1 MLLFP
6 ELRLTL
12 RSSSSIRSR
21 NAAFSALNSTTSPA
35 SSSQLGRSA
44 SWLASATNARFRA
57 SRRNPPRLLRHP
69 VNLYSW
75 LAQPLRSS
83 PITGPSTLIRA
94 GPPLRLAVLCPR
106 RFLPPKGSPSRGQR
120 ATSPMTWPSVSRH
133 RFSSSTP
140 APTTSSRHLNTE
152 HHQSDTQAALW
163 LHHTQSVA
171 LSRGYAPTP
180 VAMLSLFYDASAVVQ
195 PCSSSHRIP
204 DPLLASRFR
213 DRFPPRHLTGMTS
226 RRFGLP
232 ACTASPEDLPP
243 SLAQHGSQKRPSTS
257 LPFSFEDTRA

>member
-1 MLLFP
+1 MQRDP
-6 ELRLTL
+6 RPALRHWPGP
-12 RSSSSIRSR
+12 SSTPHTRGVWGSQ
-21 NAAFSALNSTTSPA
+21 TTSP
-35 SSSQLGRSA
+35 LG
-44 SWLASATNARFRA
+44 
-57 SRRNPPRLLRHP
+57 LL
-69 VNLYSW
+69 
-75 LAQPLRSS
+75 
-83 PITGPSTLIRA
+83 GPSTPPRPA
-94 GPPLRLAVLCPR
+94 GWRPGELACPAPSLQPHYR
-106 RFLPPKGSPSRGQR
+106 TFNANTSRSAPAPRGTLPQTVSAAQGSPSHGQR
-120 ATSPMTWPSVSRH
+120 ATSPMSWPSVSRH

-195 PCSSSHRIP
+195 PCSSFRRIP

-213 DRFPPRHLTGMTS
+213 DRFPPRHLTGMTP

-257 LPFSFEDTRA
+257 LPFSFEDTRADRRCTGTARSPRPAGCRHRCA